1 MENPHEQTHN
11 MLLARIITNMEN
23 LNESVVEMKKLL
35 GDANK
40 NNLSTEVLARMWES
54 YIRNAEYHLQAT
66 GQRETA
72 LAEEEEEEEEEE
84 MEERE

>member
-1 MENPHEQTHN
+1 

-23 LNESVVEMKKLL
+23 LNESVAEMKRLL

-40 NNLSTEVLARMWES
+40 NNLPTEVLAKMWES

-66 GQRETA
+66 GQMETTSA
-72 LAEEEEEEEEEE
+72 EKDDEEEQWEENEQELE
-84 MEERE
+84 